1 MTKKQTSK
9 QEKDFEALSGVAQ
22 IIARPQMWIGSMS
35 PVTQKM
41 FVIGSDGV
49 EFREVTFIP
58 AFRKILDEVLDNSI
72 DAIIKYNGGKGKIK
86 VVMDRDW
93 VYMEDNGP
101 GIPVIRKDIK
111 DINDSR
117 MTDEEKQ
124 RISETYLPEIAWT
137 RLFSGSNFKDSDD
150 KTTIGSHGLGSKCTS
165 IFSKKFVGVSDDG
178 KHLCKVVAKN
188 NLETVETE
196 VSTSKERG
204 VRIKFHPDLKR
215 FGMEQI
221 DDVYGELMKQR
232 LMCLGITFPGIKF
245 SFNGKTVNVNDKTFL
260 NLFSK
265 NITFQVFDRGFI
277 GIYPNES
284 DEFNFF
290 TYVDGLALTR
300 GGSHIDYIVDKVV
313 SPVREKLMKKYKTI
327 KPADV
332 KNRLSMV
339 VFLRD
344 FPNLKF
350 DSQTKE
356 TLTNLPSEI
365 TKYFGDSVDWD
376 KLAKSVLK
384 NEYILDP
391 IVETFKLKEEVKERV
406 ALKQAGKSK
415 VKISVDKYIKPIGG
429 NDYLMVCEGLSARG
443 GVSAALGR
451 NGFGYYASR
460 GVGINAYDATSAQ
473 ILKNQEFSDIITI
486 LGLDITNPKEQNLN
500 FKKFVITSDAD
511 ADGIH
516 ISSIYLGWFM
526 KFAPWMFDKGMV
538 CRLRTPLAIVFKD
551 RGMTK
556 VHRMFFDLAEFK
568 KFESENDMSKF
579 AIQYYK
585 GLGSFPKDMFI
596 KLFNENGGVDQFIQ
610 TFRLDEEGHA
620 YIDNWLNGSKA
631 DERKKLISDYT
642 FDIDMV

>member
-1 MTKKQTSK
+1 MKKTK

-22 IIARPQMWIGSMS
+22 ILARPQMWIGSMS

-41 FVIGSDGV
+41 FVIGTEGV
-49 EFREVTFIP
+49 EFKEVTFIP

-72 DAIIKYNGGKGKIK
+72 DAIIKYNGGKGKVK
-86 VVMDRDW
+86 VVMDKDW

-101 GIPVIRKDIK
+101 GIPVTRKELKDIT
-111 DINDSR
+111 DNR
-117 MTDEEKQ
+117 MSDEEKQ
-124 RISETYLPEIAWT
+124 KIADTWLPEIAWT

-188 NLETVETE
+188 NLETVETT
-196 VSTSKERG
+196 VDASKERG

-365 TKYFGDSVDWD
+365 TKYFGDSVDWE
-376 KLAKSVLK
+376 KLSKSVLK
-384 NEYILDP
+384 NEFILDP

-526 KFAPWMFDKGMV
+526 KFAPWMFEKGMV

-556 VHRMFFDLAEFK
+556 VHKMFFDLAEFK

-642 FDIDMV
+642 FDIDMI